1 MYIGVHTT
9 NNCSEYFIQIIFF
22 YSNTLI
28 LKILFVL
35 NYIPF
40 MTGMYNFWVQ
50 SVMIIDLSWLLMN
63 FFSIMKKFCT
73 VLFRFIKVS
82 EILSNNNVACQGING
97 LKYYIHII

>member
-1 MYIGVHTT
+1 
-9 NNCSEYFIQIIFF
+9 
-22 YSNTLI
+22 
-28 LKILFVL
+28 
-35 NYIPF
+35 
-40 MTGMYNFWVQ
+40 MTGMYKVQ

-63 FFSIMKKFCT
+63 FFFIMKKFCT